1 MKSFHGVFEADVR
14 PDRNECAGGQVDRCW
29 TDRRACRMD
38 RQTVGWQSLVECTG
52 LENRRALT
60 GPGGS
65 NPSPPAA
72 PNSPLSL
79 AGRDFLLRI
88 KSCW

>member
-1 MKSFHGVFEADVR
+1 
-14 PDRNECAGGQVDRCW
+14 
-29 TDRRACRMD
+29 MD

-52 LENRRALT
+52 LENRRTLT

-65 NPSPPAA
+65 NPSPTAA

-79 AGRDFLLRI
+79 AGRIFFCGLRVAGDLPI
-88 KSCW
+88 RVAGYCSPVKLSKSTGYPDSGRGQVSERSAL